1 MKPSLIALMQWR
13 SQPKILGGPNDYTLN
28 EQQYFVRDTSS
39 QSTKWQAMLKFGF
52 HWLRLCS
59 HVKVFFSTSQLLKLS
74 CVVIGKF
81 YRFPYG
87 IFSSTQN

>member
-39 QSTKWQAMLKFGF
+39 QSTK
-52 HWLRLCS
+52 
-59 HVKVFFSTSQLLKLS
+59 
-74 CVVIGKF
+74 
-81 YRFPYG
+81 
-87 IFSSTQN
+87 

>member
-59 HVKVFFSTSQLLKLS
+59 HVKVFFFNLA
-74 CVVIGKF
+74 VI
-81 YRFPYG
+81 
-87 IFSSTQN
+87 